1 MKSLAF
7 FVEIAASLAKTFK
20 VDLYAIVSTS
30 QLRFMLQNA
39 YWQYGI
45 LVKKYV
51 YHLNSILIC
60 DC

>member
-39 YWQYGI
+39 Y
-45 LVKKYV
+45 
-51 YHLNSILIC
+51 
-60 DC
+60 